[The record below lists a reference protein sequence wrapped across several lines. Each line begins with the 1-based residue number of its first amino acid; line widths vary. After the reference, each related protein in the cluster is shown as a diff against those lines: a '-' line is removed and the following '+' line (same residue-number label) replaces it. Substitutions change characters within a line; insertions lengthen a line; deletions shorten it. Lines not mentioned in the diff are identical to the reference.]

1 MQQILVV
8 RNVASSTSSRKGG
21 NRSGV
26 LVLVCLDLG
35 YLALPGVK
43 LGRACI
49 CVCVCVCLCH
59 VLGHVLW
66 TRALVLCLCVCLCLS
81 CVGPCALDKG
91 PGAST
96 RALVP
101 HSYNGSGV
109 STAAKLARPV
119 FTHGFFSAWCC

>member
-1 MQQILVV
+1 MSCVGPCALD
-8 RNVASSTSSRKGG
+8 KG
-21 NRSGV
+21 
-26 LVLVCLDLG
+26 
-35 YLALPGVK
+35 PGVVSVCVSMSVMCWAMCS
-43 LGRACI
+43 GQGPWC
-49 CVCVCVCLCH
+49 CVCVSMSCVGPC
-59 VLGHVLW
+59 
-66 TRALVLCLCVCLCLS
+66 ALDKGPGVVSVCVCLCLS